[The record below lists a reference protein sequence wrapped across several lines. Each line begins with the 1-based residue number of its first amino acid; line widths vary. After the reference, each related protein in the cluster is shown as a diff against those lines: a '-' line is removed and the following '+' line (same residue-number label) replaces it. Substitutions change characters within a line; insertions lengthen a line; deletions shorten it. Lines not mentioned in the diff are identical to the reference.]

1 MLVLATS
8 AGGVNCFMLDPVRM
22 SSTCLFVRNN
32 KALSVRPICSSKTSK
47 EQFSN

>member
-8 AGGVNCFMLDPVRM
+8 TGGVNCFMLDPVRM
-22 SSTCLFVRNN
+22 SSACLFVRDD
-32 KALSVRPICSSKTSK
+32 KVQSVRLICSSKRSK